1 MKRVTG
7 IGGVF
12 FKAKDPK
19 TLGQWYADHLG
30 IEQEADSPTAV
41 FRWQPLGQ
49 PDQVGVT
56 VWAVFPQDADYLGA
70 ETAPL
75 MIDYSVDDLDA
86 LLVVLKEEGVQIDQR
101 GIQESEHGRFAWIT
115 DPEGNRVELWEAPER
130 Y

>member
-1 MKRVTG
+1 M
-7 IGGVF
+7 
-12 FKAKDPK
+12 
-19 TLGQWYADHLG
+19 
-30 IEQEADSPTAV
+30 
-41 FRWQPLGQ
+41 
-49 PDQVGVT
+49 T